1 MNELITFL
9 KAFHFA
15 NELWTL
21 LLPVIMM
28 GIDILTGL
36 IYAWISHSF
45 KSSEMR
51 SGLGKKIGE
60 IAILVIGE
68 LFSFALG
75 IPRYIMSGISV
86 YIVFM
91 EFMSVF
97 ENLKALRVP
106 IPRFVD
112 VALTSVDKAV
122 NESEDVKAAGEALEK
137 LAKDMETKDE
147 S

>member
-1 MNELITFL
+1 MNDFIKFL
-9 KAFHFA
+9 QAFHFA

-28 GIDILTGL
+28 GIDIVTGL
-36 IYAWISHSF
+36 VLAWRDHCF
-45 KSSEMR
+45 KSSKMR

-75 IPRYIMSGISV
+75 IPRYIMNGISI
-86 YIVFM
+86 YIIFM

-106 IPRFVD
+106 IPKFVNA
-112 VALTSVDKAV
+112 ALTSVDKAV
-122 NESEDVKAAGEALEK
+122 NESEDIKAAGDALEK
-137 LAKDMETKDE
+137 LAKDIEKKE
-147 S
+147 